1 MKLTSQQNLALRHK
15 DGPILVLA
23 GPGAGKT
30 TMLLERIKFLSGTV
44 DPKHILTITFS
55 KSQALDMK
63 DRYNSSDANFMTI
76 HAFCYLIIRNYLKQ
90 NNRNLRLLESDDL
103 YNKYDLISK
112 IYFKINNKKISK
124 EDLSEFFRLT
134 SYMKNAMID
143 DTYLEDTK
151 VKNCLQ
157 IYRAYENFKIRNY
170 YIDFDDMQVM
180 ALKLI
185 ENDPRLLNSVRKK
198 YRYIQ
203 VDEGQDTSLIQ
214 FKIIEKIAAPLNNLM
229 IVADDDQSIYS
240 FRAADVS
247 YLLNLKS
254 KYPNLKIIEMTENH
268 RSSNNIVNLSKA
280 FIDINKNRYPK
291 DLFTKN
297 DFQGIISIKSL
308 RNVRDQYKFII
319 DNIKKGEKNAIL
331 FRNNIQAVNIISFL
345 MEDDIDFSVNISS
358 LDFFESKI
366 IDDLF
371 NIIEFSNDFDRLD
384 LFCEIYYK
392 MGTFLKKKE
401 VDRLSFKAINKNVF
415 EALYEMDLEDYKIE
429 TLVQKEK
436 QLKHIRKLS
445 LDKKISY
452 IYKYM
457 DYKSYISNFS
467 KKYREEVV
475 NKDLFVESMI
485 NFTKNLKTIK
495 DFYNKKDKLEKK
507 LSSSNSD
514 LILSSIHKSKGL
526 EYDNVFVINMVKNEF
541 PIIVDNGDI
550 EKKIEEERRVMYVA
564 MTRAKKNLHILSIKK
579 RGSEKLSPS
588 IFFTQIKDLL

>member
-30 TMLLERIKFLSGTV
+30 TMLLERIKFLSKTI

-55 KSQALDMK
+55 KTQALDMK
-63 DRYNSSDANFMTI
+63 ERYNFSDATFMTI
-76 HAFCYLIIRNYLKQ
+76 HAFCYLIIRNYLKK

-112 IYFKINNKKISK
+112 IYFKINDKKISK
-124 EDLSEFFRLT
+124 EDLNEFFRLT
-134 SYMKNAMID
+134 SYMKNAMLD
-143 DTYLEDTK
+143 ETYLEDSK
-151 VKNCLQ
+151 VKNSLQ
-157 IYRAYENFKIRNY
+157 IYRAYENFKIRNF

-185 ENDPRLLNSVRKK
+185 QNDPRLLNSIRNK
-198 YRYIQ
+198 YKYIQ

-240 FRAADVS
+240 FRASDVS

-254 KYPNLKIIEMTENH
+254 IYPDLKIIEMTENH
-268 RSSNNIVNLSKA
+268 RSSKNIVNISKA
-280 FIDINKNRYPK
+280 FIDTNQNRYPK
-291 DLFTKN
+291 DLFTNN
-297 DFQGIISIKSL
+297 DFSGKITIRSL
-308 RNVRDQYKFII
+308 RNVRDEYKYII
-319 DNIKKGEKNAIL
+319 ENIKKGEKNAIL
-331 FRNNIQAVNIISFL
+331 FRNNIQALNIISFL
-345 MEDDIDFSVNISS
+345 MEDGLDFSVNITS
-358 LDFFESKI
+358 LNFFESKI

-371 NIIEFSNDFDRLD
+371 NIIEFSDDFDRLD

-392 MGTFLKKKE
+392 MGTFLNKKE
-401 VDRLSFKAINKNVF
+401 VDKLSYRALNKNVF
-415 EALYEMDLEDYKIE
+415 ESLYEMDLEDYKIE

-457 DYKSYISNFS
+457 DYKSYITNFS

-475 NKDLFVESMI
+475 NKDLFVESMV
-485 NFTKNLKTIK
+485 NFTKNLDTIE
-495 DFYNKKDKLEKK
+495 DFYNKKEKLEKR
-507 LSSSNSD
+507 LSSSNAD

-541 PIIVDNGDI
+541 PIIVDNEDI
-550 EKKIEEERRVMYVA
+550 GKKIEEERRVMYVA
-564 MTRAKKNLHILSIKK
+564 MTRAKKNLHLLTIKK
-579 RGSEKLSPS
+579 RGTEKLSPS
-588 IFFTQIKDLL
+588 IFYNQIKDLI

>member
-30 TMLLERIKFLSGTV
+30 TMLLERINFLSETI
-44 DPKHILTITFS
+44 DPRHILTITFS
-55 KSQALDMK
+55 KAQAVDMK
-63 DRYNSSDANFMTI
+63 ERYKSSKTNFMTI
-76 HAFCYLIIRNYLKQ
+76 HAFCYLIIRNYLKK

-124 EDLSEFFRLT
+124 EDLNEFFRLT

-143 DTYLEDTK
+143 ESYLLDSK
-151 VKNCLQ
+151 VKNCFQ
-157 IYRAYENFKIRNY
+157 IYRAYENFKIRNF
-170 YIDFDDMQVM
+170 YIDFDDMQVI

-185 ENDPRLLNSVRKK
+185 ENDPRLLNSIRNK
-198 YRYIQ
+198 YKYIQ

-214 FKIIEKIAAPLNNLM
+214 FKIIEKISAPLNNLM

-240 FRAADVS
+240 FRAANVS
-247 YLLNLKS
+247 YLLNLKN
-254 KYPNLKIIEMTENH
+254 KYPSLKIVEMTENH
-268 RSSNNIVNLSKA
+268 RSSKNIVNLSKS
-280 FIDINKNRYPK
+280 FIDINKDRYPK

-297 DFQGIISIKSL
+297 DFKGKISIKSL
-308 RNVRDQYKFII
+308 RDVKDQYKFII
-319 DNIKKGEKNAIL
+319 ENMNPKEKNAIL

-358 LDFFESKI
+358 LNFFESKI

-371 NIIEFSNDFDRLD
+371 NIIKFSDDFDRLD
-384 LFCEIYYK
+384 LFYEIYYK
-392 MGTFLKKKE
+392 MGTFLKKNE
-401 VDRLSFKAINKNVF
+401 VDRLSYKAINKNVF
-415 EALYEMDLEDYKIE
+415 EALYELDLEDYKIE
-429 TLVQKEK
+429 TLIQKEK

-475 NKDLFVESMI
+475 NKDLFIESMV
-485 NFTKNLKTIK
+485 NFTKNIDTLE
-495 DFYNKKDKLEKK
+495 DFYNKKDKLNKK

-541 PIIVDNGDI
+541 PIIVDNEDI

-588 IFFTQIKDLL
+588 MFFTQIKDLL

>member
-30 TMLLERIKFLSGTV
+30 TMLLERINFLSETI
-44 DPKHILTITFS
+44 DPRHILTITFS
-55 KSQALDMK
+55 KAQAVDMK
-63 DRYNSSDANFMTI
+63 ERYKSSKTNFMTI
-76 HAFCYLIIRNYLKQ
+76 HAFCYLIIRNYLKK

-124 EDLSEFFRLT
+124 EDLNEFFRLT

-143 DTYLEDTK
+143 ESYLLDSK
-151 VKNCLQ
+151 VKNCFQ
-157 IYRAYENFKIRNY
+157 IYSAYENFKIRNF
-170 YIDFDDMQVM
+170 YIDFDDMQVI

-185 ENDPRLLNSVRKK
+185 ENDPRLLNSIRNK
-198 YRYIQ
+198 YKYIQ

-214 FKIIEKIAAPLNNLM
+214 FKIIEKISAPLNNLM

-240 FRAADVS
+240 FRAANVS
-247 YLLNLKS
+247 YLLNLKN
-254 KYPNLKIIEMTENH
+254 KYPSLKIVEMTENH
-268 RSSNNIVNLSKA
+268 RSSKNIVNLSKS
-280 FIDINKNRYPK
+280 FIDINKDRYPK

-297 DFQGIISIKSL
+297 DFKGKISIKSL
-308 RNVRDQYKFII
+308 RDVKDQYKFII
-319 DNIKKGEKNAIL
+319 ENMNPKEKNAIL

-358 LDFFESKI
+358 LNFFESKI

-371 NIIEFSNDFDRLD
+371 NIIKFSDDFDRLD
-384 LFCEIYYK
+384 LFYEIYYK
-392 MGTFLKKKE
+392 MGTFLKKNE
-401 VDRLSFKAINKNVF
+401 VDRLSYKAINKNVF
-415 EALYEMDLEDYKIE
+415 EALYELDLEDYKIE
-429 TLVQKEK
+429 TLIQKEK

-475 NKDLFVESMI
+475 NKDLFIESMV
-485 NFTKNLKTIK
+485 NFTKNIDTLE
-495 DFYNKKDKLEKK
+495 DFYNKKDKLNKK

-541 PIIVDNGDI
+541 PIIVDNEDI

-588 IFFTQIKDLL
+588 MFFTQIKDLL

>member
-30 TMLLERIKFLSGTV
+30 TMLLKRINFLSETIN
-44 DPKHILTITFS
+44 PKHILTITFS
-55 KSQALDMK
+55 KSQAVDMK
-63 DRYNSSDANFMTI
+63 ERYKSSKTNFMTI
-76 HAFCYLIIRNYLKQ
+76 HAFCYLIIRNYLKK
-90 NNRNLRLLESDDL
+90 NNKNLRLLESDDL

-124 EDLSEFFRLT
+124 EDLNEFFRLT

-143 DTYLEDTK
+143 ESSLLDSK

-157 IYRAYENFKIRNY
+157 IYRAYENFKIRNF
-170 YIDFDDMQVM
+170 YIDFDDMQVI

-185 ENDPRLLNSVRKK
+185 ENDPRLLRSIRSK
-198 YRYIQ
+198 YKYIQ

-214 FKIIEKIAAPLNNLM
+214 FKIIEKISAPLNNLM

-240 FRAADVS
+240 FRAANVS
-247 YLLNLKS
+247 YLLNLKN
-254 KYPNLKIIEMTENH
+254 KYPSLKIVEMTENH
-268 RSSNNIVNLSKA
+268 RSSKNIVNLSKS
-280 FIDINKNRYPK
+280 FIDINKDRFPK

-297 DFQGIISIKSL
+297 DFKGKISIKSL
-308 RNVRDQYKFII
+308 RDVKDQYKFII
-319 DNIKKGEKNAIL
+319 ENMNPGEKNAIL
-331 FRNNIQAVNIISFL
+331 FRNNIQALNIISFL
-345 MEDDIDFSVNISS
+345 MEDKIDFSVNISS

-371 NIIEFSNDFDRLD
+371 NIIKFSDDFDRLD

-392 MGTFLKKKE
+392 IGTFLKKKE
-401 VDRLSFKAINKNVF
+401 VDRLSHKAINKNVF
-415 EALYEMDLEDYKIE
+415 EALYELDLEDYKIE
-429 TLVQKEK
+429 TLIQKEK

-475 NKDLFVESMI
+475 NKDLFVESMV
-485 NFTKNLKTIK
+485 NFTKNLKTIE
-495 DFYNKKDKLEKK
+495 DFHNKKDKLEKK

-541 PIIVDNGDI
+541 PIIVDNEDI

-588 IFFTQIKDLL
+588 MFFTQIKDLL

>member
-30 TMLLERIKFLSGTV
+30 TMLLERIKFLSKTI

-55 KSQALDMK
+55 KTQALDMK
-63 DRYNSSDANFMTI
+63 ERYNFSDATFMTI
-76 HAFCYLIIRNYLKQ
+76 HAFCYLIIRNYLKK

-112 IYFKINNKKISK
+112 IYFKINDKKISK
-124 EDLSEFFRLT
+124 EDLNEFFRLT
-134 SYMKNAMID
+134 SYMKNAMLD
-143 DTYLEDTK
+143 ETYLEDSK
-151 VKNCLQ
+151 VKNSLQ
-157 IYRAYENFKIRNY
+157 IYRAYENFKIRNF

-185 ENDPRLLNSVRKK
+185 QNDQRLLNSIRNK
-198 YRYIQ
+198 YKYIQ

-240 FRAADVS
+240 FRASDVS

-254 KYPNLKIIEMTENH
+254 IYPDLKIIEMTENH
-268 RSSNNIVNLSKA
+268 RSSKNIVNISKA
-280 FIDINKNRYPK
+280 FIDTNQNRYPK
-291 DLFTKN
+291 DLFTNN
-297 DFQGIISIKSL
+297 DFSGKITIRSL
-308 RNVRDQYKFII
+308 RNVRDEYKYII
-319 DNIKKGEKNAIL
+319 ENIKKGEKNAIL
-331 FRNNIQAVNIISFL
+331 FRNNIQALNIISFL
-345 MEDDIDFSVNISS
+345 MEDGLDFSVNITS
-358 LDFFESKI
+358 LNFFESKI

-371 NIIEFSNDFDRLD
+371 NIIEFSDDFDRLD

-392 MGTFLKKKE
+392 MGTFLNKKE
-401 VDRLSFKAINKNVF
+401 VDKLSYKGLNNNVF
-415 EALYEMDLEDYKIE
+415 EGLYEMDLEDYKIE
-429 TLVQKEK
+429 TLIQKEK
-436 QLKHIRKLS
+436 QLKHIRQLS

-457 DYKSYISNFS
+457 DYKSYITNFS

-475 NKDLFVESMI
+475 NKDLFVESMV
-485 NFTKNLKTIK
+485 NFTKNMVSIE
-495 DFYNKKDKLEKK
+495 DFYEKKDKLEKK
-507 LSSSNSD
+507 LSTSTSD

-541 PIIVDNGDI
+541 PIIVDNEDI
-550 EKKIEEERRVMYVA
+550 GKKIEEERRVMYVA
-564 MTRAKKNLHILSIKK
+564 MTRAKKNLHLLTIKK
-579 RGSEKLSPS
+579 RGTEKLSPS
-588 IFFTQIKDLL
+588 MFFTQIKDLL

>member
-30 TMLLERIKFLSGTV
+30 TMLLERIKFLSKTI

-55 KSQALDMK
+55 KTQAVDMM
-63 DRYNSSDANFMTI
+63 DRYKSSRTNFMTI
-76 HAFCYLIIRNYLKQ
+76 HAFCYLIIRNYLKK
-90 NNRNLRLLESDDL
+90 NNRNLKLLESDDL
-103 YNKYDLISK
+103 YNKYDLIKK

-124 EDLSEFFRLT
+124 EDLNEFFRLT
-134 SYMKNAMID
+134 SYMKNAMLD
-143 DTYLEDTK
+143 ETYLDDSK
-151 VKNCLQ
+151 VKNSLQ
-157 IYRAYENFKIRNY
+157 IYRAYENFKIRNF

-185 ENDPRLLNSVRKK
+185 QNDPRLLNSIRNK
-198 YRYIQ
+198 YKYIQ

-240 FRAADVS
+240 FRASDVS

-254 KYPNLKIIEMTENH
+254 IYPDLKIIEMTENH
-268 RSSNNIVNLSKA
+268 RSSKNIVNISKA
-280 FIDINKNRYPK
+280 FIDTNQNRYPK
-291 DLFTKN
+291 DLFTNN
-297 DFQGIISIKSL
+297 DFSGKITIRSL
-308 RNVRDQYKFII
+308 RNVRDEYKYII
-319 DNIKKGEKNAIL
+319 ENIKKGEKNAIL
-331 FRNNIQAVNIISFL
+331 FRNNIQALNIISFL
-345 MEDDIDFSVNISS
+345 MEDGLDFSVNITS
-358 LDFFESKI
+358 LNFFESKI

-371 NIIEFSNDFDRLD
+371 NIIEFSDDFDRLD

-392 MGTFLKKKE
+392 MGTFLNKKE
-401 VDRLSFKAINKNVF
+401 VDKLSYRALNKNVF
-415 EALYEMDLEDYKIE
+415 ESLYEMDLEDYKIE

-457 DYKSYISNFS
+457 DYKSYITNFS

-475 NKDLFVESMI
+475 NKDLFVESMV
-485 NFTKNLKTIK
+485 NFTKNLDTIE
-495 DFYNKKDKLEKK
+495 DFYNKKEKLEKR
-507 LSSSNSD
+507 LSSSNAD

-541 PIIVDNGDI
+541 PIIVDNEDI
-550 EKKIEEERRVMYVA
+550 GKKIEEERRVMYVA
-564 MTRAKKNLHILSIKK
+564 MTRAKKNLHLLTIKK
-579 RGSEKLSPS
+579 RGTEKLSPS
-588 IFFTQIKDLL
+588 IFYNQIKDLI

>member
-30 TMLLERIKFLSGTV
+30 TMLLERIKFLSKTI

-55 KSQALDMK
+55 KTQALDMK
-63 DRYNSSDANFMTI
+63 ERYNFSDATFMTI
-76 HAFCYLIIRNYLKQ
+76 HAFCYIIIRNYLKK

-103 YNKYDLISK
+103 YNKYDLIRK

-124 EDLSEFFRLT
+124 EDLNEFFRLT

-143 DTYLEDTK
+143 ETYLEDSK
-151 VKNCLQ
+151 VKNSLQ
-157 IYRAYENFKIRNY
+157 IYRAYENFKIRNF

-185 ENDPRLLNSVRKK
+185 QNDQRLLNSIRNK
-198 YRYIQ
+198 YKYIQ

-240 FRAADVS
+240 FRASDVS

-254 KYPNLKIIEMTENH
+254 IYPDLKIIEMTENH
-268 RSSNNIVNLSKA
+268 RSSKNIVNISKA
-280 FIDINKNRYPK
+280 FIDTNQNRYPK
-291 DLFTKN
+291 DLFTNN
-297 DFQGIISIKSL
+297 DFSGKITIRSL
-308 RNVRDQYKFII
+308 RNVRDEYKYII
-319 DNIKKGEKNAIL
+319 ENIKKGEKNAIL
-331 FRNNIQAVNIISFL
+331 FRNNIQALNIISFL
-345 MEDDIDFSVNISS
+345 MEDGLDFSVNITS
-358 LDFFESKI
+358 LNFFESKI

-371 NIIEFSNDFDRLD
+371 NIIEFSDDFDRLD

-392 MGTFLKKKE
+392 MGTFLNKKE
-401 VDRLSFKAINKNVF
+401 VDKLSYKGLNNNVF
-415 EALYEMDLEDYKIE
+415 EGLYEMDLEDYKIE
-429 TLVQKEK
+429 TLIQKEK
-436 QLKHIRKLS
+436 QLKHIRQLS

-457 DYKSYISNFS
+457 DYKSYITNFS

-475 NKDLFVESMI
+475 NKDLFVESMV
-485 NFTKNLKTIK
+485 NFTKNMVSIE
-495 DFYNKKDKLEKK
+495 DFYEKKDKLEKK
-507 LSSSNSD
+507 LSTSTSD

-541 PIIVDNGDI
+541 PIIVDNEDI
-550 EKKIEEERRVMYVA
+550 GKKIEEERRVMYVA
-564 MTRAKKNLHILSIKK
+564 MTRAKKNLHLLTIKK
-579 RGSEKLSPS
+579 RGTEKLSPS
-588 IFFTQIKDLL
+588 MFFTQIKDLL

>member
-30 TMLLERIKFLSGTV
+30 TMLLERIKFLSKTI

-55 KSQALDMK
+55 KTQALDMK
-63 DRYNSSDANFMTI
+63 ERYNFSDATFMTI
-76 HAFCYLIIRNYLKQ
+76 HAFCYLIIRNYLKK

-103 YNKYDLISK
+103 YNKYDLIRK

-124 EDLSEFFRLT
+124 EDLNEFFRLT

-143 DTYLEDTK
+143 ETYLEDSK
-151 VKNCLQ
+151 VKNSLQ
-157 IYRAYENFKIRNY
+157 IYRAYENFKIRNF

-185 ENDPRLLNSVRKK
+185 QNDQRLLNSIRNK
-198 YRYIQ
+198 YKYIQ

-240 FRAADVS
+240 FRASDAS

-254 KYPNLKIIEMTENH
+254 IYPDLKIIEMTENH
-268 RSSNNIVNLSKA
+268 RSSKNIVNISKA
-280 FIDINKNRYPK
+280 FIDTNQNRYPK
-291 DLFTKN
+291 DLFTNN
-297 DFQGIISIKSL
+297 DFSGKITIRSL
-308 RNVRDQYKFII
+308 RNVRDEYKYII
-319 DNIKKGEKNAIL
+319 ENIKKGEKNAIL
-331 FRNNIQAVNIISFL
+331 FRNNIQALNIISFL
-345 MEDDIDFSVNISS
+345 MEDGLDFSVNITS
-358 LDFFESKI
+358 LNFFESKI

-371 NIIEFSNDFDRLD
+371 NIIEFSDDFDRLD

-392 MGTFLKKKE
+392 MGTFLNKKE
-401 VDRLSFKAINKNVF
+401 VDKLSYKGLNNNVF
-415 EALYEMDLEDYKIE
+415 EGLYEMDLEDYKIE
-429 TLVQKEK
+429 TLIQKEK
-436 QLKHIRKLS
+436 QLKHIRQLS

-457 DYKSYISNFS
+457 DYKSYITNFS

-475 NKDLFVESMI
+475 NKDLFVESMV
-485 NFTKNLKTIK
+485 NFTKNLDTIE
-495 DFYNKKDKLEKK
+495 DFYNKKEKLEKR
-507 LSSSNSD
+507 LSSSNAD

-541 PIIVDNGDI
+541 LIIVDNEDI
-550 EKKIEEERRVMYVA
+550 GKKIEEERRVMYVA
-564 MTRAKKNLHILSIKK
+564 MTRAKKNLHLLTIKK
-579 RGSEKLSPS
+579 RGTEKLSPS
-588 IFFTQIKDLL
+588 IFYNQIKDLI

>member
-30 TMLLERIKFLSGTV
+30 TMLLERIKFLSKTI

-55 KSQALDMK
+55 KTQALDMK
-63 DRYNSSDANFMTI
+63 ERYNFSDATFMTI
-76 HAFCYLIIRNYLKQ
+76 HAFCYLIIRNYLKK

-103 YNKYDLISK
+103 YNKYDLIRK

-124 EDLSEFFRLT
+124 EDLNEFFRLT

-143 DTYLEDTK
+143 ETYLEDSK
-151 VKNCLQ
+151 VKNSLQ
-157 IYRAYENFKIRNY
+157 IYRAYENFKIRNF

-185 ENDPRLLNSVRKK
+185 QNDQRLLNSIRNK
-198 YRYIQ
+198 YKYIQ

-240 FRAADVS
+240 FRASDVS

-254 KYPNLKIIEMTENH
+254 IYPDLKIIEMTENH
-268 RSSNNIVNLSKA
+268 RSSKNIVNISKA
-280 FIDINKNRYPK
+280 FIDTNQNRYPK
-291 DLFTKN
+291 DLFTNN
-297 DFQGIISIKSL
+297 DFSGKITIRSL
-308 RNVRDQYKFII
+308 RNVRDEYKYII
-319 DNIKKGEKNAIL
+319 ENIKKGEKNAIL
-331 FRNNIQAVNIISFL
+331 FRNNIQALNIISFL
-345 MEDDIDFSVNISS
+345 MEDGLDFSVNITS
-358 LDFFESKI
+358 LNFFESKI

-371 NIIEFSNDFDRLD
+371 NIIEFSDDFDRLD

-392 MGTFLKKKE
+392 MGTFLNKKE
-401 VDRLSFKAINKNVF
+401 VDKLSYKGLNNNVF
-415 EALYEMDLEDYKIE
+415 EGLYEMDLEDYKIE
-429 TLVQKEK
+429 TLIQKEK
-436 QLKHIRKLS
+436 QLKHIRQLS

-457 DYKSYISNFS
+457 DYKSYITNFS

-475 NKDLFVESMI
+475 NKDLFVESMV
-485 NFTKNLKTIK
+485 NFTKNLDTKE
-495 DFYNKKDKLEKK
+495 DFYNKKEKLEKK
-507 LSSSNSD
+507 LSTSTSD

-526 EYDNVFVINMVKNEF
+526 EYDNVFVINMVKSEF
-541 PIIVDNGDI
+541 PIIVDNEDI
-550 EKKIEEERRVMYVA
+550 GKKIEEERRVMYVA
-564 MTRAKKNLHILSIKK
+564 MTRAKKNLHLLTIKK
-579 RGSEKLSPS
+579 RGTEKLSPS
-588 IFFTQIKDLL
+588 IFYNQIKDLI

>member
-30 TMLLERIKFLSGTV
+30 TMLLGRIKFLSKTI
-44 DPKHILTITFS
+44 DSKHILTITFS
-55 KSQALDMK
+55 KTQAVDMM
-63 DRYNSSDANFMTI
+63 DRYKSSRTNFMTI
-76 HAFCYLIIRNYLKQ
+76 HAFCYLIIRNYLKK

-112 IYFKINNKKISK
+112 IYFKINDKKISK
-124 EDLSEFFRLT
+124 EDLNEFFRLT
-134 SYMKNAMID
+134 SYMKNAMLD
-143 DTYLEDTK
+143 ETYLLDSK

-157 IYRAYENFKIRNY
+157 IYRGYENFKIRNF

-185 ENDPRLLNSVRKK
+185 QNDQRLLNSIRNK
-198 YRYIQ
+198 YKYIQ

-240 FRAADVS
+240 FRASDVS

-254 KYPNLKIIEMTENH
+254 IYPDLKIIEMTENH
-268 RSSNNIVNLSKA
+268 RSSKNIVNISKA
-280 FIDINKNRYPK
+280 FIDTNQNRYPK
-291 DLFTKN
+291 DLFTNN
-297 DFQGIISIKSL
+297 DFSGKITIRSL
-308 RNVRDQYKFII
+308 RNVRDEYKYII
-319 DNIKKGEKNAIL
+319 ENIKKGEKNAIL
-331 FRNNIQAVNIISFL
+331 FRNNIQALNIISFL
-345 MEDDIDFSVNISS
+345 MEDGLDFSVNITS
-358 LDFFESKI
+358 LNFFESKI

-371 NIIEFSNDFDRLD
+371 NIIEFSDDFDRLD

-392 MGTFLKKKE
+392 MGTFLNKKE
-401 VDRLSFKAINKNVF
+401 VDKLSYKGLNKNVF
-415 EALYEMDLEDYKIE
+415 ESLYEMDLEDYKIE

-457 DYKSYISNFS
+457 DYKSYITNFS
-467 KKYREEVV
+467 KKYREEVI
-475 NKDLFVESMI
+475 NKDLFVESLV
-485 NFTKNLKTIK
+485 NFTKNLDTIE
-495 DFYNKKDKLEKK
+495 DFYNKKEKLEKR
-507 LSSSNSD
+507 LSSSNAD

-526 EYDNVFVINMVKNEF
+526 EYDNVFVINMIKNEF
-541 PIIVDNGDI
+541 PIIVDNEDI
-550 EKKIEEERRVMYVA
+550 GKKIEEERRVMYVA
-564 MTRAKKNLHILSIKK
+564 MTRAKKNLHILTIKK
-579 RGSEKLSPS
+579 RGAEKLSPS
-588 IFFTQIKDLL
+588 IFYNQIKDLI

>member
-30 TMLLERIKFLSGTV
+30 TMLLERIKFLSTTI

-55 KSQALDMK
+55 KTQAVDMM
-63 DRYNSSDANFMTI
+63 DRYKSSRTNFMTI
-76 HAFCYLIIRNYLKQ
+76 HAFCYLIIRNYLKK

-103 YNKYDLISK
+103 YNKYDLIKK

-124 EDLSEFFRLT
+124 EDLNEFFRLT
-134 SYMKNAMID
+134 SYMKNAMLD
-143 DTYLEDTK
+143 ETYLEDSK
-151 VKNCLQ
+151 VKNSLQ
-157 IYRAYENFKIRNY
+157 IYRAYENFKIRNF

-185 ENDPRLLNSVRKK
+185 QNDQRLLNSIRNK
-198 YRYIQ
+198 YKYIQ

-240 FRAADVS
+240 FRASDVS

-254 KYPNLKIIEMTENH
+254 IYPDLKIIEMTENH
-268 RSSNNIVNLSKA
+268 RSSKNIVNISKA
-280 FIDINKNRYPK
+280 FIDTNQNRYPK
-291 DLFTKN
+291 DLFTNN
-297 DFQGIISIKSL
+297 DFSGKITIRSL
-308 RNVRDQYKFII
+308 RNVRDEYKYII
-319 DNIKKGEKNAIL
+319 ENIKKGKKNAIL
-331 FRNNIQAVNIISFL
+331 FRNNIQALNIISFL
-345 MEDDIDFSVNISS
+345 MEDEIDFSVNITR
-358 LDFFESKI
+358 LNFFESKI

-371 NIIEFSNDFDRLD
+371 NIIEFSDDFDRFD

-392 MGTFLKKKE
+392 IGTFLKKKE
-401 VDRLSFKAINKNVF
+401 VDRLSHKALNKNVF
-415 EALYEMDLEDYKIE
+415 EALYDMDLEDYKIE
-429 TLVQKEK
+429 TLIQKEK

-475 NKDLFVESMI
+475 NKDLFVESMV
-485 NFTKNLKTIK
+485 NFTKNLESIE
-495 DFYNKKDKLEKK
+495 DFYNKKEKLEKK
-507 LSSSNSD
+507 LSSSNAD

-541 PIIVDNGDI
+541 PIIVDNEDI
-550 EKKIEEERRVMYVA
+550 VNKIEEERRVMYVA
-564 MTRAKKNLHILSIKK
+564 MTRAKKNLHILTIKK

-588 IFFTQIKDLL
+588 IFYNHIKDLI

>member
-30 TMLLERIKFLSGTV
+30 TMLLERIKFLSKTI

-55 KSQALDMK
+55 KTQALDMK
-63 DRYNSSDANFMTI
+63 ERYNFSDATFMTI
-76 HAFCYLIIRNYLKQ
+76 HAFCYLIIRNYLKK

-112 IYFKINNKKISK
+112 IYFKINDKKISK
-124 EDLSEFFRLT
+124 EDLNEFFRLT
-134 SYMKNAMID
+134 SYMKNAMLD
-143 DTYLEDTK
+143 ETYLEDSK
-151 VKNCLQ
+151 VKNSLQ
-157 IYRAYENFKIRNY
+157 IYRAYENFKIRNF

-185 ENDPRLLNSVRKK
+185 QNDQRLLNSIRNK
-198 YRYIQ
+198 YKYIQ

-240 FRAADVS
+240 FRASDVS

-254 KYPNLKIIEMTENH
+254 IYPDLKIIEMTENH
-268 RSSNNIVNLSKA
+268 RSSKNIVNISKA
-280 FIDINKNRYPK
+280 FIDTNQNRYPK
-291 DLFTKN
+291 DLFTNN
-297 DFQGIISIKSL
+297 DFSGKITIRSL
-308 RNVRDQYKFII
+308 RNVRDEYKYII
-319 DNIKKGEKNAIL
+319 ENIKKGEKNAIL
-331 FRNNIQAVNIISFL
+331 FRNNIQALNIISFL
-345 MEDDIDFSVNISS
+345 MEDGLDFSVNITS
-358 LDFFESKI
+358 LNFFESKI

-371 NIIEFSNDFDRLD
+371 NIIEFSDDFDRLD

-392 MGTFLKKKE
+392 MGTFLNKKE
-401 VDRLSFKAINKNVF
+401 VDKLSYRALNKNVF
-415 EALYEMDLEDYKIE
+415 ESLYEMDLEDYKIE

-457 DYKSYISNFS
+457 DYKSYITNFS

-475 NKDLFVESMI
+475 NKDLFVESMV
-485 NFTKNLKTIK
+485 NFTKNLDTIE
-495 DFYNKKDKLEKK
+495 DFYNKKEKLEKR
-507 LSSSNSD
+507 LSSSNAD

-541 PIIVDNGDI
+541 PIIVDNEDI
-550 EKKIEEERRVMYVA
+550 GKKIEEERRVMYVA
-564 MTRAKKNLHILSIKK
+564 MTRAKKNLHLLTIKK
-579 RGSEKLSPS
+579 RGTEKLSPS
-588 IFFTQIKDLL
+588 IFYNQIKDLI

>member
-30 TMLLERIKFLSGTV
+30 TMLLERIKFLSKTI

-55 KSQALDMK
+55 KTQALDMK
-63 DRYNSSDANFMTI
+63 ERYNFSDATFMTI
-76 HAFCYLIIRNYLKQ
+76 HAFCYLIIRNYLKK

-112 IYFKINNKKISK
+112 IYFKINDKKISK
-124 EDLSEFFRLT
+124 EDLNEFFRLT
-134 SYMKNAMID
+134 SYMKNAMLD
-143 DTYLEDTK
+143 ETYLEDSK
-151 VKNCLQ
+151 VKNSLQ
-157 IYRAYENFKIRNY
+157 IYRAYENFKIRNF

-185 ENDPRLLNSVRKK
+185 QNDQRLLNSIRNK
-198 YRYIQ
+198 YKYIQ

-240 FRAADVS
+240 FRASDVS

-254 KYPNLKIIEMTENH
+254 IYPDLKIIEMTENH
-268 RSSNNIVNLSKA
+268 RSSKNIVNISKA
-280 FIDINKNRYPK
+280 FIDTNQNRYPK
-291 DLFTKN
+291 DLFTNN
-297 DFQGIISIKSL
+297 DFSGKITIRSL
-308 RNVRDQYKFII
+308 RNVRDEYKYII
-319 DNIKKGEKNAIL
+319 ENIKKGEKNAIL
-331 FRNNIQAVNIISFL
+331 FRNNIQALNIISFL
-345 MEDDIDFSVNISS
+345 MEDGLDFSVNITS
-358 LDFFESKI
+358 LNFFESKI

-371 NIIEFSNDFDRLD
+371 NIIEFSDDFDRLD

-392 MGTFLKKKE
+392 MGTFLNKKE
-401 VDRLSFKAINKNVF
+401 VDKLSYKGLNNNVF
-415 EALYEMDLEDYKIE
+415 EGLYEMDLEDYKIE
-429 TLVQKEK
+429 TLIQKEK
-436 QLKHIRKLS
+436 QLKHIRQLS

-457 DYKSYISNFS
+457 DYKSYITNFS

-475 NKDLFVESMI
+475 NKDLFVESMV
-485 NFTKNLKTIK
+485 NFTKNMVSIE
-495 DFYNKKDKLEKK
+495 DFYEKKDKLEKK
-507 LSSSNSD
+507 LSTSTSD

-541 PIIVDNGDI
+541 PIIVDNEDI
-550 EKKIEEERRVMYVA
+550 GKKIEEERRVMYVA
-564 MTRAKKNLHILSIKK
+564 MTRAKKNLHLLTIKK
-579 RGSEKLSPS
+579 RGTEKLSPS
-588 IFFTQIKDLL
+588 IFYNQIKDLI

>member
-30 TMLLERIKFLSGTV
+30 TMLLERIKFLSKTI
-44 DPKHILTITFS
+44 DPRHILTITFS
-55 KSQALDMK
+55 KTQALDMK
-63 DRYNSSDANFMTI
+63 ERYNFSDATFMTI
-76 HAFCYLIIRNYLKQ
+76 HAFCYLIIRNYLKK

-103 YNKYDLISK
+103 YNKYDLIKK

-124 EDLSEFFRLT
+124 EDLNEFFRLT
-134 SYMKNAMID
+134 SYIKNAMLD
-143 DTYLEDTK
+143 ETYLEDSK
-151 VKNCLQ
+151 VKNILQ
-157 IYRAYENFKIRNY
+157 IYRAYENFKIRNF
-170 YIDFDDMQVM
+170 YIDFDDMQVI

-185 ENDPRLLNSVRKK
+185 QNDPRLLNSIRNK
-198 YRYIQ
+198 YKYIQ

-240 FRAADVS
+240 FRASDVS

-254 KYPNLKIIEMTENH
+254 IYPDLKIIEMTENH
-268 RSSNNIVNLSKA
+268 RSSKNIVNISKA
-280 FIDINKNRYPK
+280 FIDTNQNRYPK
-291 DLFTKN
+291 DLFTNN
-297 DFQGIISIKSL
+297 DFSGKITIRSL
-308 RNVRDQYKFII
+308 RNVRDEYKYII
-319 DNIKKGEKNAIL
+319 ENIKKGEKNAIL
-331 FRNNIQAVNIISFL
+331 FRNNIQALNIISFL
-345 MEDDIDFSVNISS
+345 MEDSLDFSVNITS
-358 LDFFESKI
+358 LNFFESKI

-371 NIIEFSNDFDRLD
+371 NIIEFSDEFDRLD

-392 MGTFLKKKE
+392 MGTFLNKKE
-401 VDRLSFKAINKNVF
+401 LDKLSYKGLNKNVF

-429 TLVQKEK
+429 TLIQKEK
-436 QLKHIRKLS
+436 QLKHIRQLS

-457 DYKSYISNFS
+457 DYKSYITNFS

-475 NKDLFVESMI
+475 NKDLFVESLV
-485 NFTKNLKTIK
+485 NFTKNLDTIE
-495 DFYNKKDKLEKK
+495 DFYNKKEKLEKR
-507 LSSSNSD
+507 LSSSNAD

-541 PIIVDNGDI
+541 PIIVDNEDI
-550 EKKIEEERRVMYVA
+550 GKKIEEERRVMYVA
-564 MTRAKKNLHILSIKK
+564 MTRAKKNLHILTIKK
-579 RGSEKLSPS
+579 RGAEKLSPS
-588 IFFTQIKDLL
+588 IFYNQIIDLL

>member
-30 TMLLERIKFLSGTV
+30 TMLLERINFLSETV
-44 DPKHILTITFS
+44 NSKHILTITFS
-55 KSQALDMK
+55 KAQAVDMK
-63 DRYNSSDANFMTI
+63 ERYKSSKTNFMTI
-76 HAFCYLIIRNYLKQ
+76 HAFCYLIIRNYLKI
-90 NNRNLRLLESDDL
+90 NNKNLRLLESDDL

-124 EDLSEFFRLT
+124 EDLNEFFGLT

-143 DTYLEDTK
+143 ESYLLDSK

-157 IYRAYENFKIRNY
+157 IYRAYENFKIRNF
-170 YIDFDDMQVM
+170 YIDFDDMQVI

-185 ENDPRLLNSVRKK
+185 ENDPRLLRSIRNK
-198 YRYIQ
+198 YKYIQ

-214 FKIIEKIAAPLNNLM
+214 FKIIEKISAPLNNLM

-240 FRAADVS
+240 FRAANVS
-247 YLLNLKS
+247 YLLNLKN

-268 RSSNNIVNLSKA
+268 RSSRKIVNLSKS
-280 FIDINKNRYPK
+280 FIDINKDRYPK
-291 DLFTKN
+291 DLFTQN
-297 DFQGIISIKSL
+297 DFDGKISIKSL
-308 RNVRDQYKFII
+308 RDVKDQYKFII
-319 DNIKKGEKNAIL
+319 ENMNPEEKNAIL

-345 MEDDIDFSVNISS
+345 MEDEIDFSVNISS
-358 LDFFESKI
+358 LNFFESKI

-371 NIIEFSNDFDRLD
+371 NIIEFSDDFDRLD

-392 MGTFLKKKE
+392 IGTFLKKKE
-401 VDRLSFKAINKNVF
+401 VDRLSHKAINKNVF
-415 EALYEMDLEDYKIE
+415 EALYELDLEDYKIE
-429 TLVQKEK
+429 TLIQKEK

-467 KKYREEVV
+467 RKYREEVV
-475 NKDLFVESMI
+475 NKDLFIESMV
-485 NFTKNLKTIK
+485 NFTKNLKTLE

-541 PIIVDNGDI
+541 PILVDNEDL
-550 EKKIEEERRVMYVA
+550 ENKIEEERRVMYVA

-588 IFFTQIKDLL
+588 MFFTQIKDLL

>member
-30 TMLLERIKFLSGTV
+30 TMLLERIKFLSTTI

-55 KSQALDMK
+55 KTQAVDMM
-63 DRYNSSDANFMTI
+63 DRYKSSRTNFMTI
-76 HAFCYLIIRNYLKQ
+76 HAFCYLIIRNYLKK

-103 YNKYDLISK
+103 YNKYDLIKK

-124 EDLSEFFRLT
+124 EDLNEFFRLT
-134 SYMKNAMID
+134 SYMKNAMLD
-143 DTYLEDTK
+143 ETYLEDSK
-151 VKNCLQ
+151 VKNSLQ
-157 IYRAYENFKIRNY
+157 IYRAYENFKIRNF

-185 ENDPRLLNSVRKK
+185 QNDQRLLNSIRNK
-198 YRYIQ
+198 YKYIQ

-240 FRAADVS
+240 FRASDVS

-254 KYPNLKIIEMTENH
+254 IYPDLKIIEMTENH
-268 RSSNNIVNLSKA
+268 RSSKNIVNISKA
-280 FIDINKNRYPK
+280 FIDTNQNRYPK
-291 DLFTKN
+291 DLFTNN
-297 DFQGIISIKSL
+297 DFSGKITIRSL
-308 RNVRDQYKFII
+308 RNVRDEYKYII
-319 DNIKKGEKNAIL
+319 ENIKKGKKNAIL
-331 FRNNIQAVNIISFL
+331 FRNNIQALNIISFL
-345 MEDDIDFSVNISS
+345 MEDEIDFSVNITR
-358 LDFFESKI
+358 LNFFESKI

-371 NIIEFSNDFDRLD
+371 NIIEFSDDFDRFD

-392 MGTFLKKKE
+392 IGTFLKKKE
-401 VDRLSFKAINKNVF
+401 VDRLSHKALNKNVF
-415 EALYEMDLEDYKIE
+415 EALYDMDLEDYKIE
-429 TLVQKEK
+429 TLIQKEK

-475 NKDLFVESMI
+475 NKDLFVESVV
-485 NFTKNLKTIK
+485 NFTKNLESIE
-495 DFYNKKDKLEKK
+495 DFYNKKEKLEKK
-507 LSSSNSD
+507 LSSSNAD

-541 PIIVDNGDI
+541 PIIVDNEDI
-550 EKKIEEERRVMYVA
+550 VNKIEEERRVMYVA
-564 MTRAKKNLHILSIKK
+564 MTRAKKNLHILTIKK

-588 IFFTQIKDLL
+588 IFYNQIKDLI

>member
-30 TMLLERIKFLSGTV
+30 TMLLERIKFLSKTI

-55 KSQALDMK
+55 KTQALDMK
-63 DRYNSSDANFMTI
+63 ERYNFSDATFMTI
-76 HAFCYLIIRNYLKQ
+76 HAFCYLIIRNYLKK

-112 IYFKINNKKISK
+112 IYFKINDKKISK
-124 EDLSEFFRLT
+124 EDLNEFFRLT
-134 SYMKNAMID
+134 SYMKNAMLD
-143 DTYLEDTK
+143 ETYLEDSK
-151 VKNCLQ
+151 VKNSLQ
-157 IYRAYENFKIRNY
+157 IYRAYENFKIRNF

-185 ENDPRLLNSVRKK
+185 QNDQRLLNSIRNK
-198 YRYIQ
+198 YKYIQ

-240 FRAADVS
+240 FRASDVS

-254 KYPNLKIIEMTENH
+254 IYPDLKIIEMTENH
-268 RSSNNIVNLSKA
+268 RSSKNIVNISKA
-280 FIDINKNRYPK
+280 FIDTNQNRYPK
-291 DLFTKN
+291 DLFTNN
-297 DFQGIISIKSL
+297 DFSGKITIRSL
-308 RNVRDQYKFII
+308 RNVRDEYKYII
-319 DNIKKGEKNAIL
+319 ENIKKGEKNAIL
-331 FRNNIQAVNIISFL
+331 FRNNIQALNIISFL
-345 MEDDIDFSVNISS
+345 MEDGLDFSVNITS
-358 LDFFESKI
+358 LNFFESKI

-371 NIIEFSNDFDRLD
+371 NIIEFSDDFDRLD

-392 MGTFLKKKE
+392 MGTFLNKKE
-401 VDRLSFKAINKNVF
+401 VDKLSYRALNKNVF
-415 EALYEMDLEDYKIE
+415 ESLYEMDLEDYKIE

-457 DYKSYISNFS
+457 DYKSYITNFS

-475 NKDLFVESMI
+475 NKDLFVESMV
-485 NFTKNLKTIK
+485 NFTKNLDTIE
-495 DFYNKKDKLEKK
+495 DFYNKKEKLEKR
-507 LSSSNSD
+507 LSSSNAD
-514 LILSSIHKSKGL
+514 LILSSIHNSKGL

-541 PIIVDNGDI
+541 PIIVDNEDI
-550 EKKIEEERRVMYVA
+550 GKKIEEERRVMYVA
-564 MTRAKKNLHILSIKK
+564 MTRAKKNLHLLTIKK
-579 RGSEKLSPS
+579 RGTEKLSPS
-588 IFFTQIKDLL
+588 IFYNQIKDLI

>member
-30 TMLLERIKFLSGTV
+30 TMLLERINFLSETV
-44 DPKHILTITFS
+44 NSKHILTITFS
-55 KSQALDMK
+55 KAQAVDMK
-63 DRYNSSDANFMTI
+63 ERYKSSKTNFMTI
-76 HAFCYLIIRNYLKQ
+76 HAFCYLIIRNYLKI
-90 NNRNLRLLESDDL
+90 NNKNLRLLESDDL

-124 EDLSEFFRLT
+124 EDLNEFFGLT

-143 DTYLEDTK
+143 ESYLLDSK

-157 IYRAYENFKIRNY
+157 IYRAYENFKIRNF
-170 YIDFDDMQVM
+170 YIDFDDMQVI

-185 ENDPRLLNSVRKK
+185 ENDPRLLNSIRNIYK
-198 YRYIQ
+198 YIQ

-214 FKIIEKIAAPLNNLM
+214 FKIIEKISAPLNNLM

-240 FRAADVS
+240 FRAANVS
-247 YLLNLKS
+247 YLLNLKN
-254 KYPNLKIIEMTENH
+254 KYPNLKIVEMTENH
-268 RSSNNIVNLSKA
+268 RSSKNIVNLSKS
-280 FIDINKNRYPK
+280 FIDINKDRYPK
-291 DLFTKN
+291 DLFTQN
-297 DFQGIISIKSL
+297 DFDGKISIKSL
-308 RNVRDQYKFII
+308 RDVKDQYKFII
-319 DNIKKGEKNAIL
+319 ENMNPGEKNAIL

-345 MEDDIDFSVNISS
+345 MEDEIDFSVNISS
-358 LDFFESKI
+358 LNFFESKI

-371 NIIEFSNDFDRLD
+371 NIIEFSDDFDRLD

-392 MGTFLKKKE
+392 IGTFLKKKE
-401 VDRLSFKAINKNVF
+401 VDRLSHKAINKNVF
-415 EALYEMDLEDYKIE
+415 EALYELDLEDYKIE
-429 TLVQKEK
+429 TLIQKEK

-467 KKYREEVV
+467 RKYREEVV
-475 NKDLFVESMI
+475 NKDLFIESMV
-485 NFTKNLKTIK
+485 NFTKNLKTLE

-541 PIIVDNGDI
+541 PILVDNEDL
-550 EKKIEEERRVMYVA
+550 ENKIEEERRVMYVA
-564 MTRAKKNLHILSIKK
+564 MTRAKKNLHILSIKN

-588 IFFTQIKDLL
+588 MFFTQIKDLL

>member
-30 TMLLERIKFLSGTV
+30 TMLLERIKFLSGKV

-103 YNKYDLISK
+103 YNKYDLIG
-112 IYFKINNKKISK
+112 KISK

-143 DTYLEDTK
+143 DTYLGDTK

-185 ENDPRLLNSVRKK
+185 ENDPRLLNSIRKK

-254 KYPNLKIIEMTENH
+254 KYSNLKIIEMTENH

-280 FIDINKNRYPK
+280 FIDINKNRYLK

-308 RNVRDQYKFII
+308 RSVRDQYKFII

-371 NIIEFSNDFDRLD
+371 NIIEFSDDFDWLD

-392 MGTFLKKKE
+392 IGTFLKKKE

-429 TLVQKEK
+429 TLIQKEK

-485 NFTKNLKTIK
+485 NFTKNLKTIE

-541 PIIVDNGDI
+541 PIIVDNEYI

>member
-30 TMLLERIKFLSGTV
+30 TMLLERIKFLSKTI

-55 KSQALDMK
+55 KTQALDMK
-63 DRYNSSDANFMTI
+63 ERYNFSDATFMTI
-76 HAFCYLIIRNYLKQ
+76 HAFCYLIIRNYLKK
-90 NNRNLRLLESDDL
+90 NNRILRLLESDDL

-112 IYFKINNKKISK
+112 IYFKINDKKISK
-124 EDLSEFFRLT
+124 EDLNEFFRLT
-134 SYMKNAMID
+134 SYMKNAMLD
-143 DTYLEDTK
+143 ETYLEDSK
-151 VKNCLQ
+151 VKNSLQ
-157 IYRAYENFKIRNY
+157 IYRAYENFKIRNF

-185 ENDPRLLNSVRKK
+185 QNDQRLLNSIRNK
-198 YRYIQ
+198 YKYIQ

-240 FRAADVS
+240 FRASDVS

-254 KYPNLKIIEMTENH
+254 IYPDLKIIEMTENH
-268 RSSNNIVNLSKA
+268 RSSKNIVNISKA
-280 FIDINKNRYPK
+280 FIDTNQNRYPK
-291 DLFTKN
+291 DLFTDN
-297 DFQGIISIKSL
+297 DFSGKITIRSL
-308 RNVRDQYKFII
+308 RNVRDEYKYII
-319 DNIKKGEKNAIL
+319 ENIKKGEKNAIL
-331 FRNNIQAVNIISFL
+331 FRNNIQALNIISFL
-345 MEDDIDFSVNISS
+345 MEDGLDFSVNITS
-358 LDFFESKI
+358 LNFFESKI

-371 NIIEFSNDFDRLD
+371 NIIEFSDDFDRLD

-392 MGTFLKKKE
+392 MGTFLNKKE
-401 VDRLSFKAINKNVF
+401 VDKLSYRALNKNVF
-415 EALYEMDLEDYKIE
+415 ESLYEMDLEDYKIE

-457 DYKSYISNFS
+457 DYKSYITNFS

-475 NKDLFVESMI
+475 NKDLFVESMV
-485 NFTKNLKTIK
+485 NFTKNLDTIE
-495 DFYNKKDKLEKK
+495 DFYNKKEKLEKR
-507 LSSSNSD
+507 LSSSNAD

-541 PIIVDNGDI
+541 PIIVDNEDI
-550 EKKIEEERRVMYVA
+550 GKKIEEERRVMYVA
-564 MTRAKKNLHILSIKK
+564 MTRAKKNLHLLTIKK
-579 RGSEKLSPS
+579 RGTEKLSPS
-588 IFFTQIKDLL
+588 IFYNQIKDLI

>member
-30 TMLLERIKFLSGTV
+30 TMLLERIKFLSKTI

-55 KSQALDMK
+55 KTQALDMK
-63 DRYNSSDANFMTI
+63 ERYNFSDAPFMTI
-76 HAFCYLIIRNYLKQ
+76 HAFCYLIIRNYLKK

-112 IYFKINNKKISK
+112 IYFKINDKKISK
-124 EDLSEFFRLT
+124 EDLNEFFRLT
-134 SYMKNAMID
+134 SYMKNAMLD
-143 DTYLEDTK
+143 ETYLEDSK
-151 VKNCLQ
+151 VKNSLQ
-157 IYRAYENFKIRNY
+157 IYRAYENFKIRNF

-185 ENDPRLLNSVRKK
+185 QNDQRLLNSIRNK
-198 YRYIQ
+198 YKYIQ

-240 FRAADVS
+240 FRASDVS

-254 KYPNLKIIEMTENH
+254 IYPDLKIIEMTENH
-268 RSSNNIVNLSKA
+268 RSSKNIVNISKA
-280 FIDINKNRYPK
+280 FIDTNQNRYPK
-291 DLFTKN
+291 DLFTNN
-297 DFQGIISIKSL
+297 DFSGKITIRSL
-308 RNVRDQYKFII
+308 RNVRDEYKYII
-319 DNIKKGEKNAIL
+319 ENIKKGEKNAIL
-331 FRNNIQAVNIISFL
+331 FRNNIQALNIISFL
-345 MEDDIDFSVNISS
+345 MEDGLDFSVNITS
-358 LDFFESKI
+358 LNFFESKI

-371 NIIEFSNDFDRLD
+371 NIIEFSDDFDRLD

-392 MGTFLKKKE
+392 MGTFLNKKE
-401 VDRLSFKAINKNVF
+401 VDKLSYRALNKNVF
-415 EALYEMDLEDYKIE
+415 ESLYEMDLEDYRIE

-457 DYKSYISNFS
+457 DYKSYITNFS

-475 NKDLFVESMI
+475 NKDLFVESMV
-485 NFTKNLKTIK
+485 NFTKNLDTIE
-495 DFYNKKDKLEKK
+495 DFYNKKEKLEKR
-507 LSSSNSD
+507 LSSSNAD

-541 PIIVDNGDI
+541 PIIVDNEDI
-550 EKKIEEERRVMYVA
+550 GKKIEEERRVMYVA
-564 MTRAKKNLHILSIKK
+564 MTRAKKNLHLLTIKK
-579 RGSEKLSPS
+579 RGTEKLSPS
-588 IFFTQIKDLL
+588 IFYNQIKDLI

>member
-30 TMLLERIKFLSGTV
+30 TMLLERINFLSETI
-44 DPKHILTITFS
+44 DPRHILTITFS
-55 KSQALDMK
+55 KAQAVDMK
-63 DRYNSSDANFMTI
+63 ERYKSSKTNFMTI
-76 HAFCYLIIRNYLKQ
+76 HAFCYLIIRNYLKK

-124 EDLSEFFRLT
+124 EDLNEFFRLT

-143 DTYLEDTK
+143 ESYLLDSK
-151 VKNCLQ
+151 VKNCFQ
-157 IYRAYENFKIRNY
+157 IYRAYENFKIRNF
-170 YIDFDDMQVM
+170 YIDFDDMQVI

-185 ENDPRLLNSVRKK
+185 ENDPRLLNSIRNK
-198 YRYIQ
+198 YKYIQ

-214 FKIIEKIAAPLNNLM
+214 FKIIEKISAPLNNLM

-240 FRAADVS
+240 FRAANVS
-247 YLLNLKS
+247 YLLNLKN
-254 KYPNLKIIEMTENH
+254 KYPSLKIVEMTENH
-268 RSSNNIVNLSKA
+268 RSSKNIVNLSKS
-280 FIDINKNRYPK
+280 FIDINKDRYPK

-297 DFQGIISIKSL
+297 DFKGKISIKSL
-308 RNVRDQYKFII
+308 RDVKDQYKFII
-319 DNIKKGEKNAIL
+319 ENMNPKEKNAIL

-358 LDFFESKI
+358 LNFFESKI

-371 NIIEFSNDFDRLD
+371 NIIKFSDDFDRLD
-384 LFCEIYYK
+384 LFYEIYYK
-392 MGTFLKKKE
+392 MGTFLKKNE
-401 VDRLSFKAINKNVF
+401 VDRLSYKAINKNVF
-415 EALYEMDLEDYKIE
+415 EALYELDLEDYKIE
-429 TLVQKEK
+429 TLIQKEK

-475 NKDLFVESMI
+475 NKDLFIESMV
-485 NFTKNLKTIK
+485 NFTKNIDTLE
-495 DFYNKKDKLEKK
+495 DFYNKKDKLNKK

-541 PIIVDNGDI
+541 PIIVDNEDI

-564 MTRAKKNLHILSIKK
+564 MTRAKKNRHILSIKK

-588 IFFTQIKDLL
+588 MFFTQIKDLL

>member
-30 TMLLERIKFLSGTV
+30 TMLLERIKFLSKTI

-55 KSQALDMK
+55 KTQAVDMM
-63 DRYNSSDANFMTI
+63 DRYKSSRTNFMTI
-76 HAFCYLIIRNYLKQ
+76 HAFCYLIIRNYLKK
-90 NNRNLRLLESDDL
+90 NNRNLKLLESDDL
-103 YNKYDLISK
+103 YNKYDLIKK

-124 EDLSEFFRLT
+124 EDLNEFFRLT
-134 SYMKNAMID
+134 SYMKNAMLD
-143 DTYLEDTK
+143 ETYLDDSK
-151 VKNCLQ
+151 VKNSLQ
-157 IYRAYENFKIRNY
+157 IYRAYENFKIRNF

-185 ENDPRLLNSVRKK
+185 QNDPRLLNSIRNK
-198 YRYIQ
+198 YKYIQ

-240 FRAADVS
+240 FRASDVS

-254 KYPNLKIIEMTENH
+254 IYPDLKIIEMTENH
-268 RSSNNIVNLSKA
+268 RSSKNIVNISKA
-280 FIDINKNRYPK
+280 FIDTNQNRYPK
-291 DLFTKN
+291 DLFTNN
-297 DFQGIISIKSL
+297 DFSGKITIRSL
-308 RNVRDQYKFII
+308 RNVRDEYKYMIE
-319 DNIKKGEKNAIL
+319 NIKKGEKNAIL
-331 FRNNIQAVNIISFL
+331 FRNNIQALNIISFL
-345 MEDDIDFSVNISS
+345 MEDGLDFSVNITS
-358 LDFFESKI
+358 LNFFESKI

-371 NIIEFSNDFDRLD
+371 NIIEFSDDFDRLD

-392 MGTFLKKKE
+392 MGTFLNKKE
-401 VDRLSFKAINKNVF
+401 VDKLSYRALNKNVF
-415 EALYEMDLEDYKIE
+415 ESLYEMDLEDYKIE

-457 DYKSYISNFS
+457 DYKSYITNFS

-485 NFTKNLKTIK
+485 NFTKNLDTIE
-495 DFYNKKDKLEKK
+495 DFYNKKEKLEKR
-507 LSSSNSD
+507 LSSSNAD

-541 PIIVDNGDI
+541 PIIVDNEDI
-550 EKKIEEERRVMYVA
+550 GKKIEEERRVMYVA
-564 MTRAKKNLHILSIKK
+564 MTRAKKNLHLLTIKK
-579 RGSEKLSPS
+579 RGTEKLSPS
-588 IFFTQIKDLL
+588 IFYNQIKDLI

>member
-30 TMLLERIKFLSGTV
+30 TMLLERIKFLSKTI

-55 KSQALDMK
+55 KTQALDMK
-63 DRYNSSDANFMTI
+63 ERYNFSDATFMTI
-76 HAFCYLIIRNYLKQ
+76 HAFCYLIIRNYLKK

-103 YNKYDLISK
+103 YNKYDLIRK

-124 EDLSEFFRLT
+124 EDLNEFFRLT

-143 DTYLEDTK
+143 ETYLEDSK
-151 VKNCLQ
+151 VKNSLQ
-157 IYRAYENFKIRNY
+157 IYRAYENFKIRNF

-185 ENDPRLLNSVRKK
+185 QNDQRLLNSIRNK
-198 YRYIQ
+198 YKYIQ

-240 FRAADVS
+240 FRASDVS

-254 KYPNLKIIEMTENH
+254 IYPDLKIIEMTENH
-268 RSSNNIVNLSKA
+268 RSSKNIVNISKA
-280 FIDINKNRYPK
+280 FIDTNQNRYPK
-291 DLFTKN
+291 DLFTNN
-297 DFQGIISIKSL
+297 DFSGKITIRSL
-308 RNVRDQYKFII
+308 RNVRDEYKYII
-319 DNIKKGEKNAIL
+319 ENIKKGEKNAIL
-331 FRNNIQAVNIISFL
+331 FRNNIQALNIISFL
-345 MEDDIDFSVNISS
+345 MEDGLDFSVNITS
-358 LDFFESKI
+358 LNFFESKI

-371 NIIEFSNDFDRLD
+371 NIIEFSDDFDRLD

-392 MGTFLKKKE
+392 MGTFLNKKE
-401 VDRLSFKAINKNVF
+401 VDKLSYKGLNNNVF
-415 EALYEMDLEDYKIE
+415 EGLYEMDLEDYKIE
-429 TLVQKEK
+429 TLIQKEK
-436 QLKHIRKLS
+436 QLKHIRQLS

-457 DYKSYISNFS
+457 DYKSYITNFS

-475 NKDLFVESMI
+475 NKDLFVESMV
-485 NFTKNLKTIK
+485 NFTKNMVSIE
-495 DFYNKKDKLEKK
+495 DFYEKKDKLEKK
-507 LSSSNSD
+507 LSTSTSD

-541 PIIVDNGDI
+541 PIIVDNEDI
-550 EKKIEEERRVMYVA
+550 GKKIEEERRVMYVA
-564 MTRAKKNLHILSIKK
+564 MTRAKKNLHLLTIKK
-579 RGSEKLSPS
+579 RGTEKLSPS
-588 IFFTQIKDLL
+588 MFFTQIKDLL

>member
-1 MKLTSQQNLALRHK
+1 MNQ
-15 DGPILVLA
+15 G
-23 GPGAGKT
+23 
-30 TMLLERIKFLSGTV
+30 ER
-44 DPKHILTITFS
+44 
-55 KSQALDMK
+55 
-63 DRYNSSDANFMTI
+63 
-76 HAFCYLIIRNYLKQ
+76 
-90 NNRNLRLLESDDL
+90 
-103 YNKYDLISK
+103 
-112 IYFKINNKKISK
+112 
-124 EDLSEFFRLT
+124 
-134 SYMKNAMID
+134 
-143 DTYLEDTK
+143 
-151 VKNCLQ
+151 
-157 IYRAYENFKIRNY
+157 
-170 YIDFDDMQVM
+170 
-180 ALKLI
+180 
-185 ENDPRLLNSVRKK
+185 
-198 YRYIQ
+198 
-203 VDEGQDTSLIQ
+203 
-214 FKIIEKIAAPLNNLM
+214 
-229 IVADDDQSIYS
+229 
-240 FRAADVS
+240 
-247 YLLNLKS
+247 
-254 KYPNLKIIEMTENH
+254 
-268 RSSNNIVNLSKA
+268 
-280 FIDINKNRYPK
+280 
-291 DLFTKN
+291 
-297 DFQGIISIKSL
+297 
-308 RNVRDQYKFII
+308 
-319 DNIKKGEKNAIL
+319 NAIL

-358 LDFFESKI
+358 FDFFESKI

-371 NIIEFSNDFDRLD
+371 NIIEFSDDFDRLD

-392 MGTFLKKKE
+392 MGTFLNKKE

-485 NFTKNLKTIK
+485 NFTKNLKTIE

-507 LSSSNSD
+507 LSSSNSN

-541 PIIVDNGDI
+541 PIIVDNEDI

-588 IFFTQIKDLL
+588 IFFTQIKNLL

>member
-30 TMLLERIKFLSGTV
+30 TMLLERINFLSETV
-44 DPKHILTITFS
+44 NSKHILTITFS
-55 KSQALDMK
+55 KAQAVDMK
-63 DRYNSSDANFMTI
+63 ERYKSSKTNFMTI
-76 HAFCYLIIRNYLKQ
+76 HAFCYLIIRNYLKI
-90 NNRNLRLLESDDL
+90 NNKNLRLLESDDL

-124 EDLSEFFRLT
+124 EDLNEFFRLT

-143 DTYLEDTK
+143 ETFLLDSK

-157 IYRAYENFKIRNY
+157 IYRAYENFKIRNF
-170 YIDFDDMQVM
+170 YIDFDDMQVI

-185 ENDPRLLNSVRKK
+185 ENDPRLLRSIRNK
-198 YRYIQ
+198 YKYIQ

-214 FKIIEKIAAPLNNLM
+214 FKIIEKISAPLNNLM

-240 FRAADVS
+240 FRAANVS
-247 YLLNLKS
+247 YLLNLKN
-254 KYPNLKIIEMTENH
+254 KYPNLKIVEMTENH
-268 RSSNNIVNLSKA
+268 RSSKNIVNISKS
-280 FIDINKNRYPK
+280 FIDINKDRYPK
-291 DLFTKN
+291 DLFTQN
-297 DFQGIISIKSL
+297 DFDGKISIKSL
-308 RNVRDQYKFII
+308 RDVKDQYKFII
-319 DNIKKGEKNAIL
+319 ENMNPGEKNAIL

-345 MEDDIDFSVNISS
+345 MEDEIDFSVNISS
-358 LDFFESKI
+358 LNFFESKI

-371 NIIEFSNDFDRLD
+371 NIIEFSDDFDRLD

-392 MGTFLKKKE
+392 IGTFLKKKE
-401 VDRLSFKAINKNVF
+401 LDRLSHKAINKNVF
-415 EALYEMDLEDYKIE
+415 EALYELDLEDYKIE
-429 TLVQKEK
+429 TLIQKEK

-467 KKYREEVV
+467 RKYREEVV
-475 NKDLFVESMI
+475 NKDLFIESMV
-485 NFTKNLKTIK
+485 NFTKNLKTLE

-541 PIIVDNGDI
+541 PIIVDNEDI
-550 EKKIEEERRVMYVA
+550 GSKIEEERRVMYVA

-588 IFFTQIKDLL
+588 MFFTQIKDLL

>member
-30 TMLLERIKFLSGTV
+30 TMLLERIKFLSKTI

-55 KSQALDMK
+55 KTQALDMK

-76 HAFCYLIIRNYLKQ
+76 HAFCYLIIRNYLKK

-103 YNKYDLISK
+103 YNKYDLIAK
-112 IYFKINNKKISK
+112 IYFKINDKKISK
-124 EDLSEFFRLT
+124 EDLNEFFRLT
-134 SYMKNAMID
+134 SYMKNAMLD
-143 DTYLEDTK
+143 ETYLEDSK

-157 IYRAYENFKIRNY
+157 IYRAYENFKIRNF

-185 ENDPRLLNSVRKK
+185 QNDPRLLNSIRNK
-198 YRYIQ
+198 YKYIQ

-254 KYPNLKIIEMTENH
+254 LYPDLKIIEMTENH

-308 RNVRDQYKFII
+308 RNVSGQYKFII
-319 DNIKKGEKNAIL
+319 ENMKKGEKNAIL
-331 FRNNIQAVNIISFL
+331 FRNNIQALNIISFL
-345 MEDDIDFSVNISS
+345 MEDEIDFSVNITS
-358 LDFFESKI
+358 LNFFESKI

-371 NIIEFSNDFDRLD
+371 NIIEFSDDFDRLD
-384 LFCEIYYK
+384 LFCENYYK
-392 MGTFLKKKE
+392 IGTFLKKKE
-401 VDRLSFKAINKNVF
+401 VDRLSHKALNKNVF
-415 EALYEMDLEDYKIE
+415 EALYDMDLEDYKIE
-429 TLVQKEK
+429 TLIQKEK

-467 KKYREEVV
+467 KKYSEEVV
-475 NKDLFVESMI
+475 NKDLFIESMV
-485 NFTKNLKTIK
+485 NFTKNLESIE
-495 DFYNKKDKLEKK
+495 DFYNKKEKLEKK
-507 LSSSNSD
+507 LSSSNAD

-541 PIIVDNGDI
+541 PIIIDNEDI
-550 EKKIEEERRVMYVA
+550 VNKIEEERRVMYVA
-564 MTRAKKNLHILSIKK
+564 MTRAKKSLHILTIKK
-579 RGSEKLSPS
+579 RGAEKLSPS

>member
-30 TMLLERIKFLSGTV
+30 TMLLERIKFLSKTI

-55 KSQALDMK
+55 KTQALDMK
-63 DRYNSSDANFMTI
+63 ERYNFSDATFMTI
-76 HAFCYLIIRNYLKQ
+76 HAFCYLIIRNYLKK

-103 YNKYDLISK
+103 YNKYDLIRK

-124 EDLSEFFRLT
+124 EDLNEFFRLT

-143 DTYLEDTK
+143 ETYLEDSK
-151 VKNCLQ
+151 VKNSLQ
-157 IYRAYENFKIRNY
+157 IYRAYENFKIRNF

-185 ENDPRLLNSVRKK
+185 QNDQRLLNSIRNK
-198 YRYIQ
+198 YKYIQ

-240 FRAADVS
+240 FRASDVS

-254 KYPNLKIIEMTENH
+254 IYPDLKIIEMTENH
-268 RSSNNIVNLSKA
+268 RSSKNIVNISKA
-280 FIDINKNRYPK
+280 FIDTNQNRYPK
-291 DLFTKN
+291 DLFTNN
-297 DFQGIISIKSL
+297 DFSGKITIRSL
-308 RNVRDQYKFII
+308 RNVRDEYKYII
-319 DNIKKGEKNAIL
+319 ENIKKGEKNAIL
-331 FRNNIQAVNIISFL
+331 FRNNIQALNIISFL
-345 MEDDIDFSVNISS
+345 MEDGLDFSVNITS
-358 LDFFESKI
+358 LNFFESKI

-371 NIIEFSNDFDRLD
+371 NIIEFSDDFDRLD

-392 MGTFLKKKE
+392 MGTFLNKKE
-401 VDRLSFKAINKNVF
+401 VDKLSYKGLNNNVF
-415 EALYEMDLEDYKIE
+415 EGLYEMDLEDYKIE
-429 TLVQKEK
+429 TLIQKEK
-436 QLKHIRKLS
+436 QLKHIRQLS

-457 DYKSYISNFS
+457 DYKSYITNFS

-475 NKDLFVESMI
+475 NKDLFVESMV
-485 NFTKNLKTIK
+485 NFTKNMVSIE
-495 DFYNKKDKLEKK
+495 DFYEKKDKLEKK
-507 LSSSNSD
+507 LSTSTSD

-526 EYDNVFVINMVKNEF
+526 EYDNVFVINMVKSEF
-541 PIIVDNGDI
+541 PIIVDNEDI
-550 EKKIEEERRVMYVA
+550 GKKIEEERRVMYVA
-564 MTRAKKNLHILSIKK
+564 MTRAKKNLHLLTIKK
-579 RGSEKLSPS
+579 RGTEKLSPS
-588 IFFTQIKDLL
+588 IFYNQIKDLI

>member
-15 DGPILVLA
+15 DGPVLVLA

-30 TMLLERIKFLSGTV
+30 TMLLERINFLSETI
-44 DPKHILTITFS
+44 DPNHILTITFS
-55 KSQALDMK
+55 KTQAVDMK
-63 DRYNSSDANFMTI
+63 ERYKSSKTNFMTI
-76 HAFCYLIIRNYLKQ
+76 HAFCYLIIRNYLKK

-124 EDLSEFFRLT
+124 EDLNEFFRLT

-143 DTYLEDTK
+143 ETFLLDSK

-157 IYRAYENFKIRNY
+157 IYRAYENFKIRNF
-170 YIDFDDMQVM
+170 YIDFDDMQVI

-185 ENDPRLLNSVRKK
+185 ENDPRLLKSIRNK
-198 YRYIQ
+198 YKYIQ

-214 FKIIEKIAAPLNNLM
+214 FKIIEKISAPLNNLM

-240 FRAADVS
+240 FRAANVS
-247 YLLNLKS
+247 YLLNLKN
-254 KYPNLKIIEMTENH
+254 KYPSLKIVEMTENH
-268 RSSNNIVNLSKA
+268 RSSKNIVNLSKS
-280 FIDINKNRYPK
+280 FININKDRYPK
-291 DLFTKN
+291 DLFTQN
-297 DFQGIISIKSL
+297 DFNGKISIKSL

-319 DNIKKGEKNAIL
+319 ENKNPREKNAIL

-358 LDFFESKI
+358 INFFESKI

-371 NIIEFSNDFDRLD
+371 NIIEFSDDFDRLD

-392 MGTFLKKKE
+392 MGTFLKKNE
-401 VDRLSFKAINKNVF
+401 VDKLSYKAINKNVF
-415 EALYEMDLEDYKIE
+415 EAIYEMDLEDYKIE

-475 NKDLFVESMI
+475 NKDLFIESMV
-485 NFTKNLKTIK
+485 NFTKNLNTLE
-495 DFYNKKDKLEKK
+495 DFYNKKDKLSKK
-507 LSSSNSD
+507 LSSSNSN

-541 PIIVDNGDI
+541 PIIVNNEDI

-588 IFFTQIKDLL
+588 MFFTQIKDLL

>member
-30 TMLLERIKFLSGTV
+30 TMLLERIKFLSKTI

-55 KSQALDMK
+55 KTQALDMK
-63 DRYNSSDANFMTI
+63 ERYNFSDATFMTI
-76 HAFCYLIIRNYLKQ
+76 HAFCYLIIRNYLKK

-112 IYFKINNKKISK
+112 IYFKINDKKISK
-124 EDLSEFFRLT
+124 EDLNEFFRLT
-134 SYMKNAMID
+134 SYMKNAMLD
-143 DTYLEDTK
+143 ETYLEDSK
-151 VKNCLQ
+151 VKNSLQ
-157 IYRAYENFKIRNY
+157 IYRAYENFKIRNF

-185 ENDPRLLNSVRKK
+185 QNDQRLLNSIRNK
-198 YRYIQ
+198 YKYIQ

-240 FRAADVS
+240 FRASDVS

-254 KYPNLKIIEMTENH
+254 IYPDLKIIEMTENH
-268 RSSNNIVNLSKA
+268 RSSKNIVNISKA
-280 FIDINKNRYPK
+280 FIDTNQNRYPK
-291 DLFTKN
+291 DLFTNN
-297 DFQGIISIKSL
+297 DFSGKITIRSL
-308 RNVRDQYKFII
+308 RNVRDEYKYII
-319 DNIKKGEKNAIL
+319 ENIKKGEKNAIL
-331 FRNNIQAVNIISFL
+331 FRNNIQALNIISFL
-345 MEDDIDFSVNISS
+345 MEDGLDFSVNITS
-358 LDFFESKI
+358 LNFFESKI

-371 NIIEFSNDFDRLD
+371 NIIEFSDDFDRLD

-392 MGTFLKKKE
+392 MGTFLNKKE
-401 VDRLSFKAINKNVF
+401 VDKLSYRALNKNVF
-415 EALYEMDLEDYKIE
+415 ESLYEMDLEDYKIE

-436 QLKHIRKLS
+436 QLKHIRKLR

-457 DYKSYISNFS
+457 DYKSYITNFS

-475 NKDLFVESMI
+475 NKDLFVESMV
-485 NFTKNLKTIK
+485 NFTKNLDTIE
-495 DFYNKKDKLEKK
+495 DFYNKKEKLEKR
-507 LSSSNSD
+507 LSSSNAD

-541 PIIVDNGDI
+541 PIIVDNEDI
-550 EKKIEEERRVMYVA
+550 GKKIEEERRVMYVA
-564 MTRAKKNLHILSIKK
+564 MTRAKKNLHLLTIKK
-579 RGSEKLSPS
+579 RGTEKLSPS
-588 IFFTQIKDLL
+588 IFYNQIKDLI

>member
-30 TMLLERIKFLSGTV
+30 TMLLERIKFLSTTI

-55 KSQALDMK
+55 KTQAVDMM
-63 DRYNSSDANFMTI
+63 DRYKSSRTNFMTI
-76 HAFCYLIIRNYLKQ
+76 HAFCYLIIRNYLKK

-103 YNKYDLISK
+103 YNKYDLIKK

-124 EDLSEFFRLT
+124 EDLNEFFRLT
-134 SYMKNAMID
+134 SYMKNAMLD
-143 DTYLEDTK
+143 ETYLEDSK
-151 VKNCLQ
+151 VKNSLQ
-157 IYRAYENFKIRNY
+157 IYRAYENFKIRNF

-185 ENDPRLLNSVRKK
+185 QNDQRLLNSIRNK
-198 YRYIQ
+198 YKYIQ

-240 FRAADVS
+240 FRASDVS

-254 KYPNLKIIEMTENH
+254 IYPDLKIIEMTENH
-268 RSSNNIVNLSKA
+268 RSSKNIVNISKA
-280 FIDINKNRYPK
+280 FIDTNQNRYPK
-291 DLFTKN
+291 DLFTNN
-297 DFQGIISIKSL
+297 DFSGKITIRSL
-308 RNVRDQYKFII
+308 RNVRDEYKYII
-319 DNIKKGEKNAIL
+319 ENIKKGKKNAIL
-331 FRNNIQAVNIISFL
+331 FRNNIQALNIISFL
-345 MEDDIDFSVNISS
+345 MEDEIDFSVNITR
-358 LDFFESKI
+358 LNFFESKI

-371 NIIEFSNDFDRLD
+371 NIIEFSDDFDRFD

-392 MGTFLKKKE
+392 IGTFLKKKE
-401 VDRLSFKAINKNVF
+401 VDRLSHKALNKNVF
-415 EALYEMDLEDYKIE
+415 EALYDMDLEDYKIE
-429 TLVQKEK
+429 TLIQKEK

-475 NKDLFVESMI
+475 NKDLFVESMV
-485 NFTKNLKTIK
+485 NFTKNLESIE
-495 DFYNKKDKLEKK
+495 DFYNKKEKLEKK
-507 LSSSNSD
+507 LSSSNAD

-541 PIIVDNGDI
+541 PIIVDNEDI
-550 EKKIEEERRVMYVA
+550 VNKIEEERRVMYVA
-564 MTRAKKNLHILSIKK
+564 MTRAKKNLHILTIKK

-588 IFFTQIKDLL
+588 IFYNQIKDLI